1 MCMYGKSSVQLRSHL
16 FVCLLV
22 CLFVWLFF
30 FGGGSP
36 IPVSK
41 ENASQTDMSRYFDI
55 SDNFYY

>member
-1 MCMYGKSSVQLRSHL
+1 MCMYGKSSVQLPSHL

-22 CLFVWLFF
+22 CLFVFF
-30 FGGGSP
+30 GGGGGSP